1 MNKRDYPLFLID
13 RSCAANY
20 PFNYITCFDKTVGFV
35 ARVVHFPADAQ
46 YFEFVKTASQIE
58 HAEYMN
64 VMFKAKRGGVI
75 LVCEDFLYN
84 FELTSANLKR
94 VQTLLKKALKK
105 FLHAEVERTPD
116 LKDLDIDNQIIQQQL
131 TIDRAKQ
138 MYDELVIRANGESKI
153 ADYKIALAEAT
164 LDTLKKFRDTQ
175 KYYFSALN

>member
-1 MNKRDYPLFLID
+1 MKRDYPLFLID
-13 RSCAANY
+13 RSQAAAY

-46 YFEFVKTASQIE
+46 YFEFVKAASQIE

-84 FELTSANLKR
+84 FELTNANLKR
-94 VQTLLKKALKK
+94 VQALLKKAMKK

-116 LKDLDIDNQIIQQQL
+116 LNDLDIDNQIIQQQL
-131 TIDRAKQ
+131 SVERAKQ
-138 MYDELVIRANGESKI
+138 MYDDLVRRANGDKNI
-153 ADYKIALAEAT
+153 ADYQIALAEAT
-164 LDTLKKFRDTQ
+164 LETLKKFRDNQ
-175 KYYFSALN
+175 KYFSLNLN

>member
-13 RSCAANY
+13 RSCATSY
-20 PFNYITCFDKTVGFV
+20 PFNFIVCFDKTVGFV
-35 ARVVHFPADAQ
+35 ARVVHFPADQQ

-75 LVCEDFLYN
+75 LVCEDFLYH
-84 FELTSANLKR
+84 FELTPANLKR

-131 TIDRAKQ
+131 TVERAKQ
-138 MYDELVIRANGESKI
+138 MYDDLVRRANGDKKVV
-153 ADYKIALAEAT
+153 DYQIALAEAT
-164 LDTLKKFRDTQ
+164 LETLKHFRDNQ
-175 KYYFSALN
+175 KIYSSWN

>member
-1 MNKRDYPLFLID
+1 
-13 RSCAANY
+13 
-20 PFNYITCFDKTVGFV
+20 
-35 ARVVHFPADAQ
+35 
-46 YFEFVKTASQIE
+46 
-58 HAEYMN
+58 
-64 VMFKAKRGGVI
+64 
-75 LVCEDFLYN
+75 
-84 FELTSANLKR
+84 